1 MCEEDVFG
9 TDYSYSD
16 NSYTFDSWSECG
28 ESHHPYSREEVFEI
42 NHNARLDHDS
52 QTIIHYDAYDSIDL
66 NPQPG
71 IKTIINFHDTTQ
83 LKNFIQE
90 NSICGPQW
98 YCVIPV
104 ENSDVLTNSVSKC
117 HLFQFE

>member
-16 NSYTFDSWSECG
+16 NSYTFDSWSDCG

-83 LKNFIQE
+83 LKK
-90 NSICGPQW
+90 SGWRLPTALALTC
-98 YCVIPV
+98 IP
-104 ENSDVLTNSVSKC
+104 SPSSRTPSLPSAPPG
-117 HLFQFE
+117 L